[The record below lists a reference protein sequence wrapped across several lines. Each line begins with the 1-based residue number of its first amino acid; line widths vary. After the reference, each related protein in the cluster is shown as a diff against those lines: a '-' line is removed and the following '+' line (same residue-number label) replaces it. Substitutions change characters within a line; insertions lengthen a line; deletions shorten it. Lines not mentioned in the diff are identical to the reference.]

1 DVDDVFRGNRA
12 SETCLAAR
20 FKYRLAFSKL
30 SKSWRHIAH
39 CDDAKA
45 PIAFV
50 QQQQSEGGVAKSGRI
65 RQHCL
70 KYRSEVAKRTRY
82 DTRAPRRGRLL
93 LQRFGEVRGALT
105 QFVEESRILD
115 GNDGLVREGFHQ
127 CHLLVGERSDLN
139 PVNGD
144 RPYQV
149 VAFDDWNREHCPD

>member
-1 DVDDVFRGNRA
+1 DYLFVFEHRNHEIGPCPSKIAKGDRCRVTLLLVNRLLRVIGDVDDVFRGNRA

-70 KYRSEVAKRTRY
+70 KYRSEVARRTRY
-82 DTRAPRRGRLL
+82 DTQDLRRGRLL

-115 GNDGLVREGFHQ
+115 GN
-127 CHLLVGERSDLN
+127 
-139 PVNGD
+139 
-144 RPYQV
+144 
-149 VAFDDWNREHCPD
+149 